1 MTFDRSKLFSTASM
15 TEKQVKAC
23 GMEFTVHVRRLPAVD
38 LRRYHAEL
46 LSPNMEVCTRAGF
59 DALHKAIRNADGTAF
74 ATPGEYASMDAEA
87 IKALIDVFT
96 EVNAQRRDNDL
107 GNG

>member
-1 MTFDRSKLFSTASM
+1 MTFDRSKLFSTASL

-23 GMEFTVHVRRLPAVD
+23 GMEFQVHVRRLPAVD

-46 LSPNMEVCTRAGF
+46 LSPDIEVRTRAGF
-59 DALHKAIRNADGTAF
+59 DALQKSIRNADGSAF
-74 ATPGEYASMDAEA
+74 ATTAEYATMDAEA

-96 EVNAQRRDNDL
+96 EVNAQRRDDDL